1 MMGRDV
7 GQSSRASWLLSWL
20 STGGSRERSGSE
32 PSSPVQGPPDECQ
45 ALNWAS
51 ASQSSGIPRLL
62 NSKGQV
68 IETGVLSP
76 CTLQQLA
83 AAIPSRFMMADWR
96 LLYSTAVHGIS
107 LNTLYLRTAGCGA
120 CLLVIK
126 DRAGNVFGG
135 FCSEWRPPSKP
146 SKFYGSGETFLFAV
160 ETVNNLPR
168 LLGGEEPPN
177 EAVRVFRWTG
187 NNSYFMFSDREYLAM
202 GSGGH
207 FGVWLD
213 AELLHGSSG
222 SSATFGN
229 PCLCRQPDND
239 SAEPD
244 APSDEVGEFSCDV
257 LEVWGMDHGAIS
269 RRSHQLRQEG
279 VYL

>member
-1 MMGRDV
+1 M
-7 GQSSRASWLLSWL
+7 
-20 STGGSRERSGSE
+20 
-32 PSSPVQGPPDECQ
+32 QGPPDECQ

-126 DRAGNVFGG
+126 ARTSRAA
-135 FCSEWRPPSKP
+135 
-146 SKFYGSGETFLFAV
+146 SGTAH
-160 ETVNNLPR
+160 TQQPLPAPCQFESGVAPER
-168 LLGGEEPPN
+168 ATLGMWPVAKACN
-177 EAVRVFRWTG
+177 TCACC
-187 NNSYFMFSDREYLAM
+187 A
-202 GSGGH
+202 
-207 FGVWLD
+207 
-213 AELLHGSSG
+213 
-222 SSATFGN
+222 
-229 PCLCRQPDND
+229 
-239 SAEPD
+239 
-244 APSDEVGEFSCDV
+244 
-257 LEVWGMDHGAIS
+257 
-269 RRSHQLRQEG
+269 
-279 VYL
+279 